1 MLDFGTCASKY
12 AVKCYHFFIRSNID
26 DSRKLNECYWIKDPL
41 TEDFC
46 NANKLHTRLFLAV
59 VDLRVR
65 RSSSW
70 SSSDGSTQDSGAD
83 QAESDL
89 EEEQPSDYGGE
100 FGCIY
105 ADREDALNTAGPDE
119 SSSHES
125 TTVEPS
131 TLRERNVRQ
140 GFCPEEDYLLV
151 VQANVDAPYTAK
163 QGEVN
168 KQ

>member
-1 MLDFGTCASKY
+1 MPTNSTLARISAS
-12 AVKCYHFFIRSNID
+12 AISQ
-26 DSRKLNECYWIKDPL
+26 PQ
-41 TEDFC
+41 
-46 NANKLHTRLFLAV
+46 AV
-59 VDLRVR
+59 VDLRVH

-70 SSSDGSTQDSGAD
+70 SSSDGSTQDSGAE

-89 EEEQPSDYGGE
+89 EEEQPIDYGCE

-125 TTVEPS
+125 TTVEPP

-140 GFCPEEDYLLV
+140 GFCPKEDYLLV